1 MKYKYIMWDWNG
13 TILDDLQINFEIEN
27 TLLSRRGKKTLSA
40 VEQYHEKF
48 GFPIITFYEKLGF
61 DLENERFED
70 IARDYVFEY
79 DERFPEAEIF
89 EDAESVLREFK
100 FKGIRQMILSA
111 TEQKFLEKQVR
122 AHEIEHF
129 FTDILG
135 TKDVYAKSKVD
146 IALRWISENDVDSAD
161 VLFVGDTTHDFEVA
175 ENIGCDCVLVARGHN
190 SYDRLVATGATVL
203 ENLEELRKLVLR

>member
-27 TLLSRRGKKTLSA
+27 TLLSRRGKKTMQA
-40 VEQYHEKF
+40 IEEYHEKF
-48 GFPIITFYEKLGF
+48 GFPIISFYEKLGF
-61 DLENERFED
+61 DLENEKFED

-89 EDAESVLREFK
+89 PDAEGVLREFK
-100 FKGIRQMILSA
+100 FKGLRQMILSA

-122 AHEIEHF
+122 AHDIDYL

-146 IALRWISENDVDSAD
+146 IALRWISENDIDSAE

-175 ENIGCDCVLVARGHN
+175 ENIGCDCVLIARGHN
-190 SYDRLVATGATVL
+190 SYDRLLATGATVL
-203 ENLEELRKLVLR
+203 EDIEELRKLVLR